1 MALVTRLDT
10 VAEKLDAVSN
20 RLDTLISSLM
30 TMPRADTQ
38 PVPMPILTLPLP
50 PKTLNE
56 MMLAANIPG
65 HVQMMVYQFV
75 TAVPAGTEVAWII
88 PALPGTVAV
97 HLSPLRM
104 VATYYSSA
112 ITGNVYVDGKT
123 VAEDLSLISEA
134 LVEFGQYY
142 YMTSEI
148 LVSINNA
155 SANDTIISTMSD
167 VMAINRQVF
176 ELFYVPII
184 NYGYDILKN
193 LAVILNGG
201 REIP

>member
-20 RLDTLISSLM
+20 RLDALISSLIA
-30 TMPRADTQ
+30 MPRADTQ
-38 PVPMPILTLPLP
+38 PVPVPSLTLPLP
-50 PKTLNE
+50 PKILNE

-88 PALPGTVAV
+88 PTLPGTVAV
-97 HLSPLRM
+97 HISPIKLI
-104 VATYYSSA
+104 ATYYSSA

-123 VAEDLSLISEA
+123 VAEDVCMLHEA
-134 LVEFGQYY
+134 IIEFGQYY
-142 YMTSEI
+142 YMTNEI

-155 SANDTIISTMSD
+155 SGTDTIISAVAD
-167 VMAINRQVF
+167 VMAIDRQFF
-176 ELFYVPII
+176 ELFYVPLV
-184 NYGYDILKN
+184 NYGYDVLKN